1 MKFHSQNVKEN
12 ANHSTINRRKM
23 LTNFQMEIHLKEIY
37 HYKNEEQIAIFLHQ
51 KCYNYEC

>member
-1 MKFHSQNVKEN
+1 MKSHSQNLKEN

-23 LTNFQMEIHLKEIY
+23 LTNFQMEIYVKEIY